1 MIVVVFHD
9 ILGKGVGGEVDVGFV
24 LGFHRQQV
32 VAHALGFAPALC
44 LTFQTV
50 EHRQSYARAVVH
62 QRIGR
67 PQRRG
72 VPVACTPYQHAE
84 RPQAKENMWQSSH
97 SFCKDTQNIRKHK
110 KTSKILYL

>member
-1 MIVVVFHD
+1 MCLHGGQLQSDSHNSHRIVE
-9 ILGKGVGGEVDVGFV
+9 ILFTVDVGFV
-24 LGFHRQQV
+24 PGFHRQQV

-67 PQRRG
+67 PQRWG
-72 VPVACTPYQHAE
+72 VPVACTPDQHAK
-84 RPQAKENMWQSSH
+84 RPQAKENIW
-97 SFCKDTQNIRKHK
+97 
-110 KTSKILYL
+110 